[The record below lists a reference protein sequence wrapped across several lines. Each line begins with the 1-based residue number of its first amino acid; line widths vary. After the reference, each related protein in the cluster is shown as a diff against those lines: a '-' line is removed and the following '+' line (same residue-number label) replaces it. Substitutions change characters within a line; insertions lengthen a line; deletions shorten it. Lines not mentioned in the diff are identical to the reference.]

1 MSWPRTPTNGL
12 AARVCCAACSRISLS
27 RASAPAFAM
36 AFLRC
41 LCLRIA
47 LPDQQAQEL
56 GHQGGLRFPLDLQR
70 AVELE
75 QHPPT
80 AVRFSREQAC
90 ARAHARA
97 RLDRCDEADLV

>member
-1 MSWPRTPTNGL
+1 MSWLRTPTSGL

-41 LCLRIA
+41 SCPRIA

-56 GHQGGLRFPLDLQR
+56 GHQGGLRFAFDLQR
-70 AVELE
+70 AVELQ
-75 QHPPT
+75 QHSPT
-80 AVRFSREQAC
+80 AVRFGREEAC
-90 ARAHARA
+90 ARAHAGA
-97 RLDRCDEADLV
+97 RLDRCDEA